1 MADFFRWIIEKLVVW
16 KSKSVVNLVEM
27 RNISLVSLL
36 FKFLW
41 RFFPVQNS
49 NDKENRKK
57 SLENVWKTDCFLFL
71 RLLKIKTFL
80 VNLFEC
86 FNGFLAIEFV
96 HFPLQQHNRRKLIV
110 FSPIWITTKRKI
122 IINQKIKIKQ
132 QKMSEKITRWRD
144 HPRPQTEAKKNIY
157 KSF

>member
-1 MADFFRWIIEKLVVW
+1 MKNKKEKKINLDANYFREIVAITCTNLRETVADFFRWIIEKLVVW

-57 SLENVWKTDCFLFL
+57 SLENVWKTDFWDYWKSKFFKWIYLIVLTCFL
-71 RLLKIKTFL
+71 LL
-80 VNLFEC
+80 NLYIFPS
-86 FNGFLAIEFV
+86 NSTIEE
-96 HFPLQQHNRRKLIV
+96 N
-110 FSPIWITTKRKI
+110 
-122 IINQKIKIKQ
+122 
-132 QKMSEKITRWRD
+132 
-144 HPRPQTEAKKNIY
+144 
-157 KSF
+157 